1 MLRVN
6 DKVYLH
12 LKDLD
17 VSVNKLG
24 FNIDRLCIVK
34 DISIAKDSNGEDVG
48 MYVLKSVHS
57 DKEYKIMSNDRMWRM
72 SEADKLIEVIK
83 ASPSLDERTK
93 EEILEKIYG

>member
-12 LKDLD
+12 LKDLN

-48 MYVLKSVHS
+48 MYVLKSVYS

-72 SEADKLIEVIK
+72 SEADKLVEVIK
-83 ASPSLDERTK
+83 SSPSLDERTK
-93 EEILEKIYG
+93 EEILERIYG

>member
-34 DISIAKDSNGEDVG
+34 DISIAKDSNREDVG
-48 MYVLKSVHS
+48 MYVLKSVYS
-57 DKEYKIMSNDRMWRM
+57 NKEYKIMSNDRMWRM

>member
-1 MLRVN
+1 MLRIN

-72 SEADKLIEVIK
+72 SEADKLVEVIK

>member
-24 FNIDRLCIVK
+24 FNIDRLCIIK

-72 SEADKLIEVIK
+72 SEADKLVEVIK

-93 EEILEKIYG
+93 EEILEKIYR

>member
-48 MYVLKSVHS
+48 MYVLKSVYS

-72 SEADKLIEVIK
+72 SEADKLVEVIK
-83 ASPSLDERTK
+83 SSPSLDERTK
-93 EEILEKIYG
+93 EEILERIYG